1 MSGSTD
7 DNQFEAPSPHPSPDS
22 SPSDAQS
29 SDAQGSKASQGSK
42 NNEKESCSDADEA
55 AWAEVDQFFLMNNET
70 EEDGAE
76 KDGAKRARLRDDG
89 TYRIA
94 SPLERQD
101 VAKGDAAAP
110 QNHPLTS
117 PNSHPVVEGASL
129 NGAAQDTV
137 GSTSNVPVD
146 LVETAFLAS
155 TASLLW
161 LISYYLSVVPWMRI
175 FFPAPIALVY
185 LRWGSRSA
193 WMAAIVSCLLL
204 SVLMGP
210 YLSILFLIPYGL
222 LGVQLGALW
231 RRGAPWSVSIAVGTL
246 LSTLSFFFRVGLLS
260 AFLGEDLWVYLTGR
274 ITDLLEWVFNLLVN
288 WGFVGIGSLGQPSL
302 ALVQIATVVM
312 VISSDIV
319 YLFTVHLT
327 VWLMFERL
335 KAPIPAPPQWV
346 QVLLEEE

>member
-1 MSGSTD
+1 MSGPID
-7 DNQFEAPSPHPSPDS
+7 DNQFDTASSDPSPDTS
-22 SPSDAQS
+22 SPDTSSPDTSSSNSQASDSQAS
-29 SDAQGSKASQGSK
+29 ENDDAETLK
-42 NNEKESCSDADEA
+42 DADDE
-55 AWAEVDQFFLMNNET
+55 AWADAEQVFSMNDAT
-70 EEDGAE
+70 DGNGIH
-76 KDGAKRARLRDDG
+76 DNG
-89 TYRIA
+89 TYRIT
-94 SPLERQD
+94 SPSGRQD
-101 VAKGDAAAP
+101 IAAAASIPAGDAVDQKYQPAP
-110 QNHPLTS
+110 
-117 PNSHPVVEGASL
+117 L
-129 NGAAQDTV
+129 NGPADRT
-137 GSTSNVPVD
+137 NKIPVD

-185 LRWGSRSA
+185 LRWGNRAA

-231 RRGAPWSVSIAVGTL
+231 RRGAGWSVSIALGTL

-260 AFLGEDLWVYLTGR
+260 AFIGEDLWVYLTGR
-274 ITDLLEWVFNLLVN
+274 ITDLLEWIFNLLVN

-302 ALVQIATVVM
+302 ALVQVATIVM

-335 KAPIPAPPQWV
+335 KTPIPSPPQWV
-346 QVLLEEE
+346 KVLLEEE

>member
-1 MSGSTD
+1 MSGSID
-7 DNQFEAPSPHPSPDS
+7 DNQFDATSSNPPPDTPPSDS
-22 SPSDAQS
+22 QASDSQASDSQTSDAQTSES
-29 SDAQGSKASQGSK
+29 SDGEPSA
-42 NNEKESCSDADEA
+42 DADDE
-55 AWAEVDQFFLMNNET
+55 AWAEAEHIFSMN
-70 EEDGAE
+70 DGTDD
-76 KDGAKRARLRDDG
+76 DGIHDDG

-94 SPLERQD
+94 SPVGRQD
-101 VAKGDAAAP
+101 VAAVPVDDGVN
-110 QNHPLTS
+110 QTHP
-117 PNSHPVVEGASL
+117 PASL
-129 NGAAQDTV
+129 NGPVD
-137 GSTSNVPVD
+137 STNKIPVD

-185 LRWGSRSA
+185 LRWGNRSA

-260 AFLGEDLWVYLTGR
+260 AFIGEDLWVYLTGR

-288 WGFVGIGSLGQPSL
+288 WGFVGVGSLGQPSL

-312 VISSDIV
+312 VIASDIV

-335 KAPIPAPPQWV
+335 KTPIPTPPQWV